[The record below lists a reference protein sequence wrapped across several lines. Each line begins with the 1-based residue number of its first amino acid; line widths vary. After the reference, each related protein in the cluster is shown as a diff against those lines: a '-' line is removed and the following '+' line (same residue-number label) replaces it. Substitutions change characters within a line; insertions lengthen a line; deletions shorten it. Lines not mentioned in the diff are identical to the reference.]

1 MPRNGSGTYSL
12 PPIYLATPGT
22 TIQAQQHNDPLTDIA
37 SAMTASVAADGQ
49 TPMTGVLNANGN
61 KITGLA
67 TATNPSDA
75 VRFDQIS
82 DPSAVAL
89 ATLQTYGWAV
99 TGNAP
104 TIANIDATNIA
115 SGQYRFVTGAT
126 GTFPTGVIAADTGQ
140 IIMIRETV
148 NEGSMIMAVGA
159 GRVFWRALVAG
170 VWGAWQEHILV
181 AASAGNGLL
190 VKTGTGTSALRQVTS
205 PDGSVNITN
214 PAGVAGDIQLSTGT
228 IVGINTTTGAAT
240 VGPWA
245 LPAGVKRFTVT
256 SNKSSLSGTNGF
268 LIQLRVAGSFVT
280 SGYSSRS
287 LIGTSNN
294 QSSTAGLLVAGTA
307 AANYWDGAMDFWLH
321 DPATNLWL
329 ARHTGSVIDTAT
341 DMVSGSGS
349 IALAGAVDGVRITTT
364 GGNTFDVS
372 SFNVFY

>member
-1 MPRNGSGTYSL
+1 M
-12 PPIYLATPGT
+12 A
-22 TIQAQQHNDPLTDIA
+22 AALTG
-37 SAMTASVAADGQ
+37 SVASDGQ
-49 TPMTGVLNANGN
+49 TPLTGVLNMNGN
-61 KITGLA
+61 KITGVA

-104 TIANIDATNIA
+104 TIANIDATNTA

-170 VWGAWQEHILV
+170 VWGAWQENIMV
-181 AASAGNGLL
+181 PASTSTGLL
-190 VKTGTGTSALRQVTS
+190 ARTAAGAATVRQITS
-205 PDGSVNITN
+205 PDASVSITN

-240 VGPWA
+240 VGPWD
-245 LPAGVKRFTVT
+245 LPAGIKKFRVT
-256 SNKSSLSGTNGF
+256 SNKSSLSGTGHI
-268 LIQLRVAGSFVT
+268 LVQLRVGGSFVT
-280 SGYSSRS
+280 SGYDSRS
-287 LIGTSNN
+287 VVGSNN
-294 QSSTAGLLVAGTA
+294 ISNTTGMVVSMAATANFWQG
-307 AANYWDGAMDFWLH
+307 YMDFTLH

-329 ARHTGSVIDTAT
+329 AVIGAGPVTAAAT
-341 DMVSGSGS
+341 DPVLGSGS
-349 IALAGAVDGVRITTT
+349 VALAGAVDGVQINSTA
-364 GGNTFDVS
+364 GTFDVS
-372 SFNVFY
+372 SFNVHY

>member
-1 MPRNGSGTYSL
+1 M

-22 TIQAQQHNDPLTDIA
+22 TIQAQQHNDPLTDMA
-37 SAMTASVAADGQ
+37 AAMTGSVAADGQ

-82 DPSAVAL
+82 NPAAVAL

-99 TGNAP
+99 VGNAP
-104 TIANIDATNIA
+104 TIANIDATNTA

-170 VWGAWQEHILV
+170 VWGAWQENVMLP
-181 AASAGNGLL
+181 ASAT
-190 VKTGTGTSALRQVTS
+190 TGILARTAAGASALRQITS
-205 PDGSVNITN
+205 PDGSVSITN
-214 PAGVAGDIQLSTGT
+214 PAGVAGDVQLSTTT
-228 IVGINTTTGAAT
+228 IVGLNTTTGAAT

-256 SNKSSLSGTNGF
+256 SNLSSLNGTGHI
-268 LIQLRVAGSFVT
+268 LVQLRVGGSFVT
-280 SGYSSRS
+280 TGYTSRS
-287 LIGTSNN
+287 LAGSGGNQTSTSGMIVSIG
-294 QSSTAGLLVAGTA
+294 GA
-307 AANYWDGAMDFWLH
+307 ASFWDGAMDFWLH
-321 DPATNLWL
+321 NPAGNLWL
-329 ARHTGSVIDTAT
+329 CRHTGSISSSPDLVG
-341 DMVSGSGS
+341 GSGS
-349 IALAGAVDGVRITTT
+349 VALAGAVDGVQINSTA
-364 GGNTFDVS
+364 GTFDVS
-372 SFNVFY
+372 SFNVIY